1 MKIWTFKGVP
11 LTGFWTK
18 IKRNLVGPHIV
29 PRGTANNMHKIRKKC
44 KIDPPY
50 SLCIPKILLRFA
62 SECTGVWVNTV
73 RRTVRFLVAKALNF
87 KIRKN
92 LCPRC
97 IFRVCV
103 APFARVGHSVLFRSV
118 RYVLFH
124 SKKRMFRSFPFFSVL
139 FRSFLEFLATYETQK
154 NVPFF

>member
-1 MKIWTFKGVP
+1 MYLGELQT
-11 LTGFWTK
+11 TC
-18 IKRNLVGPHIV
+18 IKFE
-29 PRGTANNMHKIRKKC
+29 KKC

-124 SKKRMFRSFPFFSVL
+124 SKKRT